1 MLIQSRSVK
10 EEGRG
15 RGAGQEGEGRE
26 GGGDQSQ
33 AAQSFVNGRQ
43 CVFYYGRR
51 GKKCVCV
58 GVLVYNSDAHACF
71 CASILVGLPRG
82 GLPLKP
88 FQNNQG
94 PDAAARTTWRQR
106 RVTGIPESLMGAL
119 IEMSK
124 VEWESEKVYD
134 YKTDTQRRILII
146 GLRIEGRWSDP
157 SRFHLLVKNVSSPP
171 SSQTVTAS
179 YTNCVDDA

>member
-1 MLIQSRSVK
+1 M
-10 EEGRG
+10 
-15 RGAGQEGEGRE
+15 QEGE

-51 GKKCVCV
+51 GKKSVCV

-71 CASILVGLPRG
+71 CASILVCLPRLCSQRRG

-88 FQNNQG
+88 FQTNQG

-106 RVTGIPESLMGAL
+106 RVTGIPESLMGVF

-124 VEWESEKVYD
+124 VEWESEKVYG
-134 YKTDTQRRILII
+134 YKTHK
-146 GLRIEGRWSDP
+146 GEY
-157 SRFHLLVKNVSSPP
+157 LLLAKE
-171 SSQTVTAS
+171 
-179 YTNCVDDA
+179 